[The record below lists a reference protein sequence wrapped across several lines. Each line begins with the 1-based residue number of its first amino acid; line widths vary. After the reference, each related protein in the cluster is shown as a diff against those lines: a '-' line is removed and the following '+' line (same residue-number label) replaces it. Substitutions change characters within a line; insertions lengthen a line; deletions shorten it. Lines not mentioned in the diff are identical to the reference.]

1 VASGNGKER
10 PTSLDYFRADGPY
23 SKLFLKE
30 LGPTP
35 RVLPILFLSDN
46 VQECCYE
53 RYELRKGSKLYARG
67 DGENFEVWNAQAE
80 EYVPVTKTQE
90 PGLGKRLAIE
100 AGENGKPAEWQT
112 ILTLRFLILPLKSV
126 WGCWSFSTKGE
137 ASSIPAI
144 IAAFDAVKNI
154 ARTVVGVPFDLTV
167 EMVKSQKPGSESRF
181 PVVKLVPNVGEE
193 HLQMLGELK
202 EQGRTFHKVLTADAI
217 EKEVKSLPAPEATH
231 GT

>member
-1 VASGNGKER
+1 M
-10 PTSLDYFRADGPY
+10 
-23 SKLFLKE
+23 
-30 LGPTP
+30 
-35 RVLPILFLSDN
+35 LPILFLSDN

-67 DGENFEVWNAQAE
+67 DGENFEVWNQQTG
-80 EYVPVTKTQE
+80 EYVPLTKTQE
-90 PGLGKRLAIE
+90 PGLGKRLAME

-144 IAAFDAVKNI
+144 IAAFDSVKNI
-154 ARTVVGVPFDLTV
+154 AKTVVGVPFDLTV

-181 PVVKLVPNVGEE
+181 PVVKLVPNVGET

-202 EQGRTFHKVLTADAI
+202 EQGKTFHKVLTAETI
-217 EKEVKSLPAPEATH
+217 EKEVAALPAPEVTQ
-231 GT
+231 